1 MTILTDIRH
10 TAPSDALSRGVL
22 AAVSGGADS
31 TALLRILADTGVPML
46 AVHCNFSL
54 RGEESDR
61 DEAFVRRLCLD
72 LGVELHVERF
82 DTLARCRATGESVE
96 MACRALRYDLF
107 RRLIAE
113 RGLAR
118 IAVAHNAD
126 DNAETMLLN
135 LFRGTGLAGL
145 CAMRED
151 NGEIWRPLIGVTRS
165 EILAYLASIGQDY
178 VTDSS
183 NLSTDYRRNF
193 IRLEVLP
200 LIRSRWPAI
209 TDTLW
214 RTRRNLEDALNV
226 YRQAISRELAEPD
239 CLSLE
244 GAGRTGSVR
253 SAVFEFLN
261 GTGATA
267 DTIERIARHAES
279 RLSGEPHRHREWMAG
294 ERRVVME
301 RDAIRILPPDG
312 SHAEPVPE
320 WTQLEPTA
328 ENIALAFGNSDPY
341 TAYLPSGPDSYTVR
355 PPRPGERLRLFGGG
369 SVKIS
374 KAMKDAGLSA
384 SEKERLRILTRTDT
398 DAPIWAIG
406 LRRGATDLIDR
417 NTSEPFWRVR
427 MLIQPSESP

>member
-1 MTILTDIRH
+1 MNILTDIRH

-31 TALLRILADTGVPML
+31 TALLRILAGAGVPML
-46 AVHCNFSL
+46 AVHCNFGL

-61 DEAFVRRLCLD
+61 DEAFVRRLCSD
-72 LGVELHVERF
+72 LGVELHVESF
-82 DTLARCRATGESVE
+82 DTTARCRATGESVE

-107 RRLIAE
+107 RRLVAE
-113 RGLAR
+113 RGLGR

-145 CAMRED
+145 CAMRAD

-165 EILAYLASIGQDY
+165 EILAYLASIVQDY

-209 TDTLW
+209 SDTLG
-214 RTRRNLEDALNV
+214 RTRRNLDDALNV

-261 GTGATA
+261 GTSATA

-279 RLSGEPHRHREWMAG
+279 RLGGEPHRHREWMAG

-301 RDAIRILPPDG
+301 RDAIRIIPPDG

-384 SEKERLRILTRTDT
+384 SEKERLRILARTDT